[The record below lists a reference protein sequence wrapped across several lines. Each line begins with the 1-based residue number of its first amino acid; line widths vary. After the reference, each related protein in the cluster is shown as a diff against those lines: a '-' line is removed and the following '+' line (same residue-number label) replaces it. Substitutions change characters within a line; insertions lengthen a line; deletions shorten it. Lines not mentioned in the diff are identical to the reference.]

1 MVCMPTRREFLRNGA
16 AAAAVLQGSHRSLLF
31 SSSLFAA
38 GEETLAPWKP
48 GMLDIHH
55 ISTGRGNSA
64 LMIMPDGTTMLV
76 DAGALNRNTS
86 FVIDPKPDGSRRP
99 GEWIGRYVDRQLKAA
114 GLDGIDTFMNT
125 HLHDDHLGEF
135 DPSCPEA
142 PGGGYKLTGITDV
155 AAIVPIRRFVDRA
168 WPDYSYPSPDVFP
181 FSAPFVK
188 NYRSF
193 LAAQVKAGKTVERF
207 KPGSNTQ
214 FALKKPGSYPNF
226 EVRNLIGNGEVWT
239 GQGSSTKKLFPDVAG
254 MKPAELPSENCCSC
268 AIRVKYGKFGY
279 YTGGDLPSGTNY
291 GKDPW
296 RDVETPAA
304 EACGPVSV
312 AVFNHHGYYDAEGPG
327 YVRALRP
334 RVFVIMAWD
343 SAHPTVNTLAAVYSK
358 ELYPGERDVFSTAL
372 KPELKITNKRTADF
386 KSSNGHVVVR
396 VEEGGERFR
405 VAVVTNADE
414 SGRVVGSFGPYVS
427 AG

>member
-1 MVCMPTRREFLRNGA
+1 MVCMPTRRRFLLNGA
-16 AAAAVLQGSHRSLLF
+16 AALAALEGSL

-38 GEETLAPWKP
+38 GEETLPAWKP

-64 LMIMPDGTTMLV
+64 LMILPDGTTMLI
-76 DAGALNRNTS
+76 DAGALHRNTP
-86 FVIDPKPDGSRRP
+86 FVIDEKPNASKRP
-99 GEWIGRYVDRQLKAA
+99 GEWLGRYVERQLKAA
-114 GLDGIDTFMNT
+114 GLDGVDTFMNT
-125 HLHDDHLGEF
+125 HLHDDHLGELT
-135 DPSCPEA
+135 PECPEA
-142 PGGGYKLTGITDV
+142 PGGGYKLTGVTDV
-155 AAIVPIRRFVDRA
+155 AQIVPIRRYVDRA
-168 WPDYSYPSPDVFP
+168 WPDYNFP
-181 FSAPFVK
+181 APVDAPFVK
-188 NYRSF
+188 NYRAF

-207 KPGSNTQ
+207 KSGSNEQ
-214 FALKKPGSYPNF
+214 FGLLKKPGSYRNF
-226 EVRNLIGNGEVWT
+226 EIRNLIANGEVWT
-239 GQGSSTKKLFPDVAG
+239 GQGSSTRKLFPDVAG
-254 MKPAELPSENCCSC
+254 MKPEALPSENCCSC

-334 RVFVIMAWD
+334 RVFVLMAWD

-358 ELYPGERDVFSTAL
+358 GLYPGERDVFSTAL
-372 KPELKITNKRTADF
+372 KPELKITNKRTGDF

-405 VAVVTNADE
+405 VAIVSNADE
-414 SGRVVGSFGPYVS
+414 SGRVIGNFGPYPS

>member
-1 MVCMPTRREFLRNGA
+1 MVSMPTRRQFLRNS
-16 AAAAVLQGSHRSLLF
+16 AAVLAGLHG
-31 SSSLFAA
+31 SSLFAA
-38 GEETLAPWKP
+38 GAETLSAWKP

-64 LMIMPDGTTMLV
+64 LMIMPDGTTMLI
-76 DAGALNRNTS
+76 DAGALNRNTP
-86 FVIDPKPDGSRRP
+86 FVIDEKPDGSRRP
-99 GEWIGRYVDRQLKAA
+99 GGWIGRYVQRQLKAA

-125 HLHDDHLGEF
+125 HLHDDHLGELTP
-135 DPSCPEA
+135 DCPDA

-155 AAIVPIRRFVDRA
+155 AQIVPIRRFIDRA
-168 WPDYSYPSPDVFP
+168 WPDYNYPSATEVFP
-181 FSAPFVK
+181 LKAPFVM
-188 NYRSF
+188 NYRAF
-193 LAAQVKAGKTVERF
+193 LAAQVKAGATVERF
-207 KPGSNTQ
+207 RPGSNEQ
-214 FALKKPGSYPNF
+214 FRLMKRPGSNKNF
-226 EVRNLIGNGEVWT
+226 EIRNLIANGEVWT
-239 GQGSSTKKLFPDVAG
+239 GEGSSTKKLFPDVTG
-254 MKPAELPSENCCSC
+254 MKGEELPSENCCSC
-268 AIRVKYGKFGY
+268 AIRVKYGRFGY
-279 YTGGDLPSGTNY
+279 YTGGDLPSATNY

-334 RVFVIMAWD
+334 RVFVLMAWD
-343 SAHPTVNTLAAVYSK
+343 SAHPTVNALAAVYDK
-358 ELYPGERDVFSTAL
+358 ELYSGERDVFSTAL
-372 KPELKITNKRTADF
+372 KPELKITNKRTGDF

-405 VAVVTNADE
+405 VAIVSNADE
-414 SGRVVGSFGPYVS
+414 SGKVVGNFGPYAS

>member
-1 MVCMPTRREFLRNGA
+1 MVGMQTRRSFL
-16 AAAAVLQGSHRSLLF
+16 LQGSAALAALEGPL

-38 GEETLAPWKP
+38 GEETLSAWKP

-55 ISTGRGNSA
+55 LSTGRGNSA

-76 DAGALNRNTS
+76 DAGALHRNTPY
-86 FVIDPKPDGSRRP
+86 VIDPKPDGSRRP
-99 GEWIGRYVDRQLKAA
+99 GEWIGRYVERQLKAA

-125 HLHDDHLGEF
+125 HLHDDHLGELT
-135 DPSCPEA
+135 PECPEA
-142 PGGGYKLTGITDV
+142 PGGGYKLTGVTDV

-168 WPDYSYPSPDVFP
+168 WPDYNYPSPID
-181 FSAPFVK
+181 APFVK
-188 NYRSF
+188 NYRAF

-214 FALKKPGSYPNF
+214 LGLKKSESYKNF
-226 EVRNLIGNGEVWT
+226 EIRNLIGNGEVWT

-254 MKPAELPSENCCSC
+254 MKGEELPSENCCSC

-334 RVFVIMAWD
+334 RVFVLMAWD
-343 SAHPTVNTLAAVYSK
+343 SAHPTVNTLAAVYNK
-358 ELYPGERDVFSTAL
+358 GLYPGERDVFATAL
-372 KPELKITNKRTADF
+372 KPELKITNKRTGDF

-396 VEEGGERFR
+396 VEEGGERFK
-405 VAVVTNADE
+405 VAIVSNADE
-414 SGRVVGSFGPYVS
+414 SGKVIGNFGSYPS
-427 AG
+427 MS

>member
-1 MVCMPTRREFLRNGA
+1 MSTRRSFLFNGA
-16 AAAAVLQGSHRSLLF
+16 AALAAGSLNTSM
-31 SSSLFAA
+31 FAA
-38 GEETLAPWKP
+38 GEETLSAWRP

-64 LMIMPDGTTMLV
+64 LMIMPDGTTMLI
-76 DAGALNRNTS
+76 DAGALHRNTPY
-86 FVIDPKPDGSRRP
+86 VIDEKPNASRRP
-99 GEWIGRYVDRQLKAA
+99 GEWIGRYVKRQLEAA
-114 GLDGIDTFMNT
+114 KLEGIDAFMNT
-125 HLHDDHLGEF
+125 HLHDDHLGELTAGLP
-135 DPSCPEA
+135 DA

-155 AAIVPIRRFVDRA
+155 AQIVPVKRFVDRA
-168 WPDYSYPSPDVFP
+168 WPDYNYPAAGVFP
-181 FSAPFVK
+181 LNAPFIA
-188 NYRSF
+188 NYRAF
-193 LAAQVKAGKTVERF
+193 LAAQVKAGSTVERF

-214 FALKKPGSYPNF
+214 FGLKKPGSYPNF
-226 EVRNLIGNGEVWT
+226 EIRNLIANGEVWT
-239 GQGSSTKKLFPDVAG
+239 GQGSATKKLFPDVAG
-254 MKPAELPSENCCSC
+254 MKPEDLPSENCCSC
-268 AIRVKYGKFGY
+268 AIRVKYGNFGY

-291 GKDPW
+291 GRDPW

-334 RVFVIMAWD
+334 RVFVLMAWD

-358 ELYPGERDVFSTAL
+358 AIYPGERDVFATAL

-396 VEEGGERFR
+396 VEEGGERFK

-414 SGRVVGSFGPYVS
+414 SGKVIGNFGPYPS
-427 AG
+427 A